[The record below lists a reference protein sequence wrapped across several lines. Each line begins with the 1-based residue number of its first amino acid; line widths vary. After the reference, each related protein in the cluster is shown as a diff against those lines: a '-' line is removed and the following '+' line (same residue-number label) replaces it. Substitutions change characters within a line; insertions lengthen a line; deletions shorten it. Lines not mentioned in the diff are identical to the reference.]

1 MAKKLT
7 LLDLLPVTAPGIL
20 TDAMKQ
26 DMQKYL
32 SADTQVIHTQIPN
45 GPITIECEYDEA
57 FSAPEVVKL
66 AVSTAAER
74 PIDGIFVNCFG
85 DPGV

>member
-32 SADTQVIHTQIPN
+32 SADTQVIHTQIPAQS
-45 GPITIECEYDEA
+45 PL
-57 FSAPEVVKL
+57 SASMMKPFPHRKW
-66 AVSTAAER
+66 
-74 PIDGIFVNCFG
+74 
-85 DPGV
+85 

>member
-45 GPITIECEYDEA
+45 GPITIECR
-57 FSAPEVVKL
+57 V
-66 AVSTAAER
+66 
-74 PIDGIFVNCFG
+74 
-85 DPGV
+85 